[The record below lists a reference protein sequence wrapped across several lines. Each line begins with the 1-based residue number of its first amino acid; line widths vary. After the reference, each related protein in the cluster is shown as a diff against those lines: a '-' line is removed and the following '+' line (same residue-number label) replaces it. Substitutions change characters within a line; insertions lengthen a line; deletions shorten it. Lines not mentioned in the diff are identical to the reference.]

1 MKITIEVYEIP
12 NTPYV
17 TDGKLIYSNSKYGLR
32 LLRQIWK
39 QNYMFQ
45 KFKQYH
51 NKKKNI
57 TTYIFQEKL
66 KEYLQNTPIY
76 FEFENGKIPAILN

>member
-39 QNYMFQ
+39 VNYLG
-45 KFKQYH
+45 KQYKQYY
-51 NKKKNI
+51 NRNTKR
-57 TTYIFQEKL
+57 TTYIFLHELQN
-66 KEYLQNTPIY
+66 YLQNTPIH
-76 FEFENGKIPAILN
+76 FEFENGKIPIY

>member
-1 MKITIEVYEIP
+1 
-12 NTPYV
+12 
-17 TDGKLIYSNSKYGLR
+17 
-32 LLRQIWK
+32 
-39 QNYMFQ
+39 MFQ